1 MLPGVLVKTKL
12 LCMKG
17 PRAQREKDSWTDMF
31 LLPLTGLLP
40 NPLLTGS
47 LGEAKLGYGRE
58 IGDSHPVPG
67 TALGTGRCPR
77 GQLDACTFL

>member
-31 LLPLTGLLP
+31 LLPPDWAAPKSISNWVTRRSKARLP
-40 NPLLTGS
+40 KRN
-47 LGEAKLGYGRE
+47 
-58 IGDSHPVPG
+58 
-67 TALGTGRCPR
+67 R
-77 GQLDACTFL
+77 G